1 MILAAAPAG
10 VMSPSTGDP
19 CANAVPEQRD
29 ACYKEQVLQ
38 KNLYDIQQ
46 NEAQQRKT
54 KTLAIVGGGILAAV
68 IVGALVFHNR

>member
-38 KNLYDIQQ
+38 RNLYAIQQ
-46 NEAQQRKT
+46 NEAQQRRT
-54 KTLAIVGGGILAAV
+54 KTLVIAGGSIVAAV
-68 IVGALVFHNR
+68 IVGALVFRKR

>member
-10 VMSPSTGDP
+10 VMTPSTGDP

-38 KNLYDIQQ
+38 RNLYNIQQ
-46 NEAQQRKT
+46 NEAQQSRT
-54 KTLAIVGGGILAAV
+54 KTLLIGGGIAPAV
-68 IVGALVFHNR
+68 IVGALVFRKR